1 MLKSASTK
9 LQSDL
14 QITYKYVDAL
24 IPGEWQIV
32 DGKLHKGNVNIVEK
46 YDFIDEVGELTE
58 GNAFSI
64 FQHETRVSTNIIEDG
79 NVPLIRKFQMQ

>member
-1 MLKSASTK
+1 MVQFEEKLNIVNCLLYFIINGYFGCDLITYIIKEGMLESANAK

-32 DGKLHKGNVNIVEK
+32 DGQV
-46 YDFIDEVGELTE
+46 T
-58 GNAFSI
+58 
-64 FQHETRVSTNIIEDG
+64 
-79 NVPLIRKFQMQ
+79 